1 LSKKDIMD
9 YSKKIKDY
17 CEDYGRIDLDLVI
30 EYIITDTKML
40 TSKEL
45 LQVPSLDEISLS
57 WLDEELEEDMDTF
70 ITEYTNKLFDRVIKV
85 IESFEDEI

>member
-1 LSKKDIMD
+1 MSKKDIMD

-17 CEDYGRIDLDLVI
+17 FEDYGRIDLDLLI
-30 EYIITDTKML
+30 EDVVQDTKML
-40 TSKEL
+40 ILKEL
-45 LQVPSLDEISLS
+45 QEAPFLDEITLS

-70 ITEYTNKLFDRVIKV
+70 ITEYTNKLLDRVIKV